1 LNDPPVGSPRWKR
14 AAKAGIF
21 ARAGAEEGKVADS
34 SRDLKPT
41 EARRSKRARTFLHAR
56 ISYGDGAI
64 STECTVNQLS
74 DVGAR
79 INVASSVVLPDM
91 FEIAIPQKGI
101 SCRAKLIWR
110 KDDQVG
116 VDFLDEREG
125 PAVPTIEDH
134 LARIKALEAEN
145 GKLKGQ
151 IGALLQQVHRLTEE

>member
-1 LNDPPVGSPRWKR
+1 LNNPPVGSLRWKR
-14 AAKAGIF
+14 AANAGIF

-34 SRDLKPT
+34 PREFKPT

-79 INVASSVVLPDM
+79 INVASSVVLPDI
-91 FEIAIPQKGI
+91 FEMTVPQKGI

-116 VDFLDEREG
+116 VDFVDDRE
-125 PAVPTIEDH
+125 AAAAPTIEDQ
-134 LARIKALEAEN
+134 LAKIKALEAEN

-151 IGALLQQVHRLTEE
+151 IGALLQQVQRLTEE